1 MMACGIYFGGRED
14 IMTGT
19 MDTRT
24 CSRISLD
31 NSLCGTGAVTVRSEG
46 MNTNINPIVIKPA
59 RTLMMLSTPLLSSPP
74 EDDIEPSAAA
84 VYMLLFF
91 LNSAGMEAISSM
103 NVGANASRSKR
114 FALPASFT
122 ATSLSSKESE
132 FEALSSST
140 SALLAAARAASR
152 IATAIIVS
160 FLLSWSMSSCST
172 GGDNDQSGV
181 GVGARQD
188 ITNASRVQHASAG
201 AASLASRTCFVAIT
215 LFLLTFLPPRGF
227 GPPFAAFT
235 RTLRRV
241 LARDDASDDVDAN
254 RLRRTDAGKRG
265 DVVPATAAETTSG
278 EARAVPNMSEAR
290 AG

>member
-1 MMACGIYFGGRED
+1 MYDSAATLSLSTSSGED
-14 IMTGT
+14 RRAFSYSSTCFA
-19 MDTRT
+19 T

-160 FLLSWSMSSCST
+160 FLLSWSMSSC
-172 GGDNDQSGV
+172 
-181 GVGARQD
+181 
-188 ITNASRVQHASAG
+188 
-201 AASLASRTCFVAIT
+201 FVAIT